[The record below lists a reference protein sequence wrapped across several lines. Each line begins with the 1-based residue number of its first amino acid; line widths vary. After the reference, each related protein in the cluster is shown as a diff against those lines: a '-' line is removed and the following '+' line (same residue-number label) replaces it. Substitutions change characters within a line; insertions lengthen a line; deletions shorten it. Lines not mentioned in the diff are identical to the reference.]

1 MKLLKKVWIIIPN
14 EYKKKQLIMICFII
28 VGMLFE
34 VFGIGVLLPILSAI
48 LNPDILLS
56 NEFIYDFFQKINIQ
70 TNEEIIKF
78 SLMSLLILYSL
89 KSLYLIWLSYIQN
102 KINFNLTASLSNI
115 LYAKFINRPY
125 QYHISKNSSKLI
137 KILQIEV
144 KNFSIYLLALVSIIS
159 EMSLVIGVL
168 ISLLIIQ
175 PLGTLSLITFF
186 LIFTLLFYLLTK
198 NFTSKWGVNR
208 ELNDS
213 YRSSLLLETFG
224 GIKEIIIS
232 NSFYHFEKR
241 NKKLNSEYS
250 SISTK
255 NITLNQVPRYYL
267 ELVTILAFVLS
278 ILYLISQGKNI
289 DSLIVVLGVFTAAI
303 LRLLPSVNRI
313 LSSTQQ
319 LKFHRPSLDVLFNEF
334 SEYNQFSLTPR
345 NMKSSKITFQK
356 NLRLESVE
364 FSYADSEKQIL
375 NNIDLNVEKGS
386 SIGIIGTSG
395 SGKSTLINILAGLFL
410 PDKGKFMIDGRQLTE
425 EDMFFWRDNIGY
437 VSQSTFLSDTTIL
450 ENIGH
455 GIDKGLISISRVNE
469 VIKEA
474 QLENLVNSLPNGLFT
489 KVGERGVKLSGGEQ
503 QRIGIARALYKNPEI
518 LILDEATSSL
528 DLLTESEFI
537 RSINELKKTKT
548 LIIVTHRLSTI
559 NDCDTIHIIKNG
571 ILTIQNSN
579 NIIYE

>member
-56 NEFIYDFFQKINIQ
+56 NEFLNDFFQKINIQ

-334 SEYNQFSLTPR
+334 SEYNQFSLTLR

>member
-1 MKLLKKVWIIIPN
+1 MKLLNKVWIIIPK
-14 EYKKKQLIMICFII
+14 EYRKKQLIMICFIFI
-28 VGMLFE
+28 GMLFE

-48 LNPDILLS
+48 LNPDILLT
-56 NEFIYDFFQKINIQ
+56 NEFIYHFFQKINIQ

-89 KSLYLIWLSYIQN
+89 KSLYLVWLSYIQN
-102 KINFNLTASLSNI
+102 KINFNLIASLSNV
-115 LYAKFINRPY
+115 LYSKFINRPY

-144 KNFSIYLLALVSIIS
+144 KNFSIYLLALVAIIS
-159 EMSLVIGVL
+159 EISLVIGVL

-186 LIFTLLFYLLTK
+186 LIFSSLFYLLTK
-198 NFTSKWGVNR
+198 NFTSKWGVHR

-232 NSFYHFEKR
+232 NSFYHFEKM
-241 NKKLNSEYS
+241 NKKLNHEYS

-255 NITLNQVPRYYL
+255 NITLNQVPRFYL

-278 ILYLISQGKNI
+278 ILYFVSQGKNI
-289 DSLIVVLGVFTAAI
+289 DSLIVILGVFTAAI

-319 LKFHRPSLDVLFNEF
+319 LKFHRPSIDVLFNEF
-334 SEYNQFSLTPR
+334 SDHNQLSLTSR

-375 NNIDLNVEKGS
+375 NNIDLNVAKGS

-474 QLENLVNSLPNGLFT
+474 QLENLINSLPNGLFT

-518 LILDEATSSL
+518 LILDEATSAL

-537 RSINELKKTKT
+537 SSIDELKKTKT
-548 LIIVTHRLSTI
+548 IIIVTHRLSTI
-559 NDCDTIHIIKNG
+559 NDCDTIFKIKNG
-571 ILTIQNSN
+571 RLSIQNSN